1 VLDAY
6 FDAIT
11 VEPVGEGEGWRRIEA
26 LPRLFPELG
35 GRG

>member
-11 VEPVGEGEGWRRIEA
+11 VEPVGKDEGWRRIKA

-35 GRG
+35 KRT